1 MSEKEA
7 FFKKNNLNPSVWLRV
22 QCLTDWARQLATQF
36 KFYREIKLRS
46 FTLAFDR
53 SVFVKTF
60 GDVNVPN
67 SQNGFAFSELKKRR
81 TKNEWAKKKTTFVKK
96 RTLPTGWW
104 WVQCLTDGAT
114 RTFIDTIYILSLNK
128 AAAVLHVSVRKER
141 FRINFWRC
149 QRIKLSKMA
158 LPLPELKKRR
168 KKKGWAKKK
177 TFVKKEPYQP
187 SDCESN
193 A

>member
-1 MSEKEA
+1 MPNRLSKTVSYTVQILSWNKTAVLHVSVRQERFRINFWRCQRTKLSKWLCLFRVEKVKDKKWVSEK
-7 FFKKNNLNPSVWLRV
+7 KK
-22 QCLTDWARQLATQF
+22 
-36 KFYREIKLRS
+36 
-46 FTLAFDR
+46 
-53 SVFVKTF
+53 
-60 GDVNVPN
+60 
-67 SQNGFAFSELKKRR
+67 
-81 TKNEWAKKKTTFVKK
+81 TFVKK
-96 RTLPTGWW
+96 RTLPTGWRR
-104 WVQCLTDGAT
+104 VQCLTNCAT
-114 RTFIDTIYILSLNK
+114 RTFVNTAYILSCNK
-128 AAAVLHVSVRKER
+128 AVAVLHVSVRKER